1 MTTAGASEPTP
12 PAAPAGPGAAGPD
25 WTDQVADLVVDSVDK
40 VRARTTGP
48 VLNVAHAAV
57 YGIVAA
63 IIALPVVIAVLAGL
77 VKLLNWVVPG
87 DVWIAYLIVAAMM
100 WLGGWVVWSRRERS
114 G

>member
-1 MTTAGASEPTP
+1 MTNAASEPQP
-12 PAAPAGPGAAGPD
+12 DGPSASSDPAAAD

-57 YGIVAA
+57 YGVVAA
-63 IIALPVVIAVLAGL
+63 IIAIPVVIALLAGL
-77 VKLLNWVVPG
+77 VKLLNWIVPG

-100 WLGGWVVWSRRERS
+100 WVLGWVLWSRRGPS
-114 G
+114 T